1 MPKRGSPDS
10 GVPRHPGNRAHA
22 VARGPRDRR
31 SHSPPRRRRVRP
43 VLRPLHRQGPRRR
56 PAADAPGPGT
66 GHASVARRLARGQ
79 GIAPLRPGEME
90 HQGGDRAH
98 HRHRARV
105 LLPRAAVRARRHDRA
120 PRLRRERLGAGREV
134 RGALSCGPGGR
145 ARRGAARHPRAVPG
159 SRRRRSRPPRD
170 RERQRGFGA
179 RHRLDHRRP
188 RAPPRGAAARAL
200 RRMSPA
206 LFLLLLAAAQGD
218 TGSFVIRNFRFAS
231 GEALPELR
239 LHYRTL
245 GRPHHNAVLILHG
258 TGGSG
263 SQFLSPQFAGELYG
277 AGQPLDTATHYVILP
292 DNIGHGRSSKPSDGL
307 RARFP
312 HYAYEDMVAAQYRL
326 VTEGLRVN
334 HLLLV
339 MGTSMG
345 CMHTWIWGERY
356 PSFMDGLV
364 PLACLPTQIA
374 GRNRMWRKL
383 IMDDI
388 TTDPDWKN
396 GDYATQPRGLRAAL
410 QLLFIAVSA
419 PLVQQRLGPTRDS
432 ADAYIARWIDSR
444 LAETDATDLLYQV
457 AASRDYDPSG
467 ALERVTVPVLAINS
481 ADDFINPPELGI
493 MERLITRAK
502 QARYVLIPI
511 SDKTRGHGTHTVAAT
526 WKEYFAPFVASL
538 ERR

>member
-1 MPKRGSPDS
+1 MPKRGSADS

-22 VARGPRDRR
+22 GARGPRDRR
-31 SHSPPRRRRVRP
+31 GYSPPRRRRVRP

-66 GHASVARRLARGQ
+66 GHAGVAARPIRGQ

-90 HQGGDRAH
+90 HQGGDRT
-98 HRHRARV
+98 RDGQRARV
-105 LLPRAAVRARRHDRA
+105 LLPRAALCPRRHDRA
-120 PRLRRERLGAGREV
+120 PRVRRERLGAGREL

-145 ARRGAARHPRAVPG
+145 ARRGAACHARAVPRP
-159 SRRRRSRPPRD
+159 RRRRPRPPRD
-170 RERQRGFGA
+170 GERQRGFGA

-206 LFLLLLAAAQGD
+206 LFPLLLAAAQGD

-245 GRPHHNAVLILHG
+245 GRPHRNAVLILHG

-292 DNIGHGRSSKPSDGL
+292 VNIGHGRSSKPSDGL
-307 RARFP
+307 HARFP

-326 VTEGLRVN
+326 VTEGLHVN

-345 CMHTWIWGERY
+345 CMHSWIWGERY
-356 PSFMDGLV
+356 ASFMDGLV

-383 IMDDI
+383 IIDDI
-388 TTDPDWKN
+388 SGDPDWKN

-410 QLLFIAVSA
+410 QLLFIAGSA

-432 ADAYIARWIDSR
+432 ADAFISRWIDTR
-444 LAETDATDLLYQV
+444 LAETDANDLLYQV
-457 AASRDYDPSG
+457 AASRDYDPSA
-467 ALERVTVPVLAINS
+467 ALERIAVPVLTINS
-481 ADDFINPPELGI
+481 ADDFINPPELGL
-493 MERLITRAK
+493 MERLIARVK
-502 QARYVLIPI
+502 RGRYVLIPI
-511 SDKTRGHGTHTVAAT
+511 SDKTRGHGTHTAAAVWT
-526 WKEYFAPFVASL
+526 EYFAPFVAAL